1 MKTNLEKL
9 IELYTE
15 YVPEIECGTN
25 KIGEYG
31 NNFRMS
37 MAFNKLIEN
46 DYQLLNE
53 LVDFDIYS
61 KSGVYMINDFYI
73 GASKYGKSEKS
84 DGVYNG
90 IRNRVAGHLH
100 EMFYYYWNTHFNEL
114 YNGEWDDVRYNYLKT
129 NKMWQSFIENDRL
142 TVTQLSDN
150 PLDEV
155 DLINE
160 YFDKVYDLQNPQQL
174 IERYENQLSSNTKL
188 KYKINSTYY
197 ISDLKYVINSLKEH
211 RNWNIGNI
219 YFNNYDYVRLFRT
232 FKNDKLSLYHKYIN
246 GDIDRQEFLH
256 KCDLNKIE
264 YRIYTDEFIE
274 FDKNFRLSYEEIST
288 EQINKYK

>member
-15 YVPEIECGTN
+15 YVPEIENGTN
-25 KIGEYG
+25 KISMYG

-100 EMFYYYWNTHFNEL
+100 EMFYYHWNKYFNKM
-114 YNGEWDDVRYNYLKT
+114 YDGEWDDVRYNYLKT
-129 NKMWQSFIENDRL
+129 NKMWQSFIENDGL
-142 TVTQLSDN
+142 KVTQLSDN
-150 PLDEV
+150 PEDEN

-160 YFDKVYDLQNPQQL
+160 YLDKGFPLQNPQQI
-174 IERYENQLSSNTKL
+174 IERKL
-188 KYKINSTYY
+188 LPEMEIKC
-197 ISDLKYVINSLKEH
+197 LEEH

-232 FKNDKLSLYHKYIN
+232 YKSDPVSLYHKYIN
-246 GDIDRQEFLH
+246 KHITRDVFLH
-256 KCDLNKIE
+256 KCDLNKIG
-264 YRIYTDEFIE
+264 YRIYDDNFINY
-274 FDKNFRLSYEEIST
+274 DKDFRLSYEQISD